1 MNVWKQTFKELFI
14 GFGILVVV
22 VVIVNIFYGD
32 MPRKPLMIR
41 SAQMQK
47 EILHELENEYNH
59 LGTLLQAKR
68 MSYGVSRTSNRIS
81 VGAAFNTDLEYSDIR
96 NFYMEAAQRNSWT
109 LVNDGQYEAGNTMV
123 FRKGDYKL
131 KIAYYLKKRTDDSN
145 LLVDLVWTE

>member
-1 MNVWKQTFKELFI
+1 MWKQTFKELLM
-14 GFGILVVV
+14 GFGILMVV

-32 MPRKPLMIR
+32 IPRKSPIIR
-41 SAQMQK
+41 SEQIQK
-47 EILHELENEYNH
+47 EILHELENEYKN

-68 MSYGVSRTSNRIS
+68 IAYGVSRTSTRIS
-81 VGAAFNTDLEYSDIR
+81 VGAAFYTDLEYSSIR